1 MKTHYNMKKS
11 LFLFALL
18 TLSTALWADSVL
30 DVAKENAK
38 FDVNEAASEAINQI
52 TNNYMVDYVQPIKDT
67 AIAHISAIRDTALVD
82 INASLD
88 KTEVETIK
96 DSALAAI
103 EAIKTKVF
111 EDLYAET
118 ILHPVRTN
126 ALNQLNRAAN
136 NVKQQIAEI
145 VIDEAVK
152 TAAVTA
158 VDSALQSATAVINAA
173 KTEDEIATAKTMAL
187 AAFDAQLET
196 VNNAVIQLRDTKS
209 ASLDTIHN
217 TANAAKTAISEA
229 ATREEVYA
237 LRDAAIA
244 TIVATD
250 SAATADIN
258 ATLVLAQVI
267 AIKDSSLTVIETTKQ
282 QALADIK
289 AVLDSIAEEEKALPQ
304 AKEKAL
310 AAVQDSAAK
319 AFEVVKYLYV
329 TPYVVYKAQAD
340 LDYAESEALSRI
352 NYCSTVAEVDGEV
365 EFAFARFAE
374 IVAEAKSM
382 EGESE
387 AKIVPLYSDSTIV
400 TPTEEDVTLTWPIE
414 EDAATY
420 TVIITEEGDTIYVAK
435 FDADGR
441 RTDMGD
447 EEPSMAAAR
456 MARAATATADQGYQY
471 TVLGLTTETHYGYK
485 VISQTVDNTVIYQNG
500 GGFMTSTDPT
510 PAGINTLPYEGKV
523 GKGSFK
529 VMENHTLRI
538 IRDGKRYTMMGVE
551 E

>member
-1 MKTHYNMKKS
+1 MKKS
-11 LFLFALL
+11 LILSFALM
-18 TLSTALWADSVL
+18 LSTALWADSVL

-67 AIAHISAIRDTALVD
+67 AIARINAVESTAKTDIGNAQTVPEVEAIRD
-82 INASLD
+82 N
-88 KTEVETIK
+88 
-96 DSALAAI
+96 ALATIDAI
-103 EAIKTKVF
+103 YNQAF
-111 EDLYAET
+111 ADMYAEM
-118 ILHPVRTN
+118 ILNPVRTD
-126 ALNQLNRAAN
+126 ALNLLNRAAN

-158 VDSALQSATAVINAA
+158 VDSALQSATTVINAA
-173 KTEDEIATAKTMAL
+173 KTEDEITAAKTMTL
-187 AAFDAQLET
+187 AAFDAQLEA

-229 ATREEVYA
+229 ATREEVYS
-237 LRDAAIA
+237 LRAAAII

-250 SAATADIN
+250 NAATADIN

-289 AVLDSIAEEEKALPQ
+289 AVLDSIAEEEKALPK

-382 EGESE
+382 IGAGE
-387 AKIVPLYSDSTIV
+387 AKIVPLYSDSTV
-400 TPTEEDVTLTWPIE
+400 VAPTEEDVTLTWPIE

-420 TVIITEEGDTIYVAK
+420 TVIITEEEDTIYVAN
-435 FDADGR
+435 FDAEGR
-441 RTDMGD
+441 RTDLGD
-447 EEPSMAAAR
+447 EEPSMSAAR
-456 MARAATATADQGYQY
+456 MARAATATANQGYQY

-485 VISQTVDNTVIYQNG
+485 VISKTVDNTVIYQNG

-510 PAGINTLPYEGKV
+510 PTGINSLPYEGKE

-538 IRDGKRYTMMGVE
+538 IRDGKHYTIEGLRIE
-551 E
+551 DF

>member
-1 MKTHYNMKKS
+1 MKTHHNMKKS
-11 LFLFALL
+11 LFLSLALM
-18 TLSTALWADSVL
+18 LSTALWADSVL

-38 FDVNEAASEAINQI
+38 FDVSEAASEAINQI

-126 ALNQLNRAAN
+126 ALNQLNRAAEN
-136 NVKQQIAEI
+136 IKQQIAEI

-158 VDSALQSATAVINAA
+158 VDSALQSATMVINAA
-173 KTEDEIATAKTMAL
+173 KTEDEITAAKTMAL
-187 AAFDAQLET
+187 AAFDAQLEA

-229 ATREEVYA
+229 ATREEVYS

-267 AIKDSSLTVIETTKQ
+267 AIKDSSLAVMETTKL

-310 AAVQDSAAK
+310 AAVQDSASK

-456 MARAATATADQGYQY
+456 MARAATATATQGYQY
-471 TVLGLTTETHYGYK
+471 TVRGLEKGVNYGYK
-485 VISQTVDNTVIYQNG
+485 LISQTVDNSVISQNG
-500 GGFMTSTDPT
+500 GGFITRIDTPT
-510 PAGINTLPYEGKV
+510 GNPSLHHSINS
-523 GKGSFK
+523 SFK